1 LVGFVMTIWN
11 TYAAIYLTSALG
23 IRLLAIVPK
32 ASIAILPFVSALA
45 TMGMIV
51 LAAERIRVGPL
62 RTNLIAG
69 QLLWLA
75 GAALLM
81 LSPAGT
87 IVMALLWTVMAAV
100 ASALFQPASQSYWA
114 GVVSDRTRAQV
125 FAMASAAIT
134 LGALPAGPLA
144 GLLYTLNPRAPFV
157 LGIAIQVIVLALI
170 ISLRPRSDQ
179 GAEAAHG

>member
-1 LVGFVMTIWN
+1 
-11 TYAAIYLTSALG
+11 
-23 IRLLAIVPK
+23 
-32 ASIAILPFVSALA
+32 
-45 TMGMIV
+45 MIV

-62 RTNLIAG
+62 RANLIAG

-75 GAALLM
+75 GAAVLM

-87 IVMALLWTVMAAV
+87 IVMALLWTLTAAV

-114 GVVSDRTRAQV
+114 GVVSDQTRAQV
-125 FAMASAAIT
+125 FSMASAAIT

-157 LGIAIQVIVLALI
+157 LGIAIQIGVLGLI
-170 ISLRPRSDQ
+170 ISLRPRAGR
-179 GAEAAHG
+179 GAEVAHG